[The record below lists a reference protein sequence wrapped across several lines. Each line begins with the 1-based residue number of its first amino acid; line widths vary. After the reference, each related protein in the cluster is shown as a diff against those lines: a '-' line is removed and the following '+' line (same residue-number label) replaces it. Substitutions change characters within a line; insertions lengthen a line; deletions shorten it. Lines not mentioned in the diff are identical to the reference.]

1 MVRKKAPYTYSLYSV
16 SDSGQQSHILL
27 PKRLKT
33 RTIMS
38 YMQLISNSSVYLIG
52 NSNIWCVQ
60 VTCDPPLLNTILLL
74 ICWWGCEAREFK
86 HFLFRFIPFL
96 GDWGKLAAN
105 VCFTRV
111 LGKSDELQTCETC
124 SNIFIC
130 EVEILRESLTNLL
143 NLADHLRASDASAW
157 ATAVNNVGN
166 ITA

>member
-52 NSNIWCVQ
+52 NSNIRCVQ

-74 ICWWGCEAREFK
+74 ICCWVVKQENLSIFCFASY
-86 HFLFRFIPFL
+86 HFLGI
-96 GDWGKLAAN
+96 GGNWQQ
-105 VCFTRV
+105 TYV
-111 LGKSDELQTCETC
+111 LRGSWENLMNFKRAKPVQT
-124 SNIFIC
+124 
-130 EVEILRESLTNLL
+130 SLFV
-143 NLADHLRASDASAW
+143 R
-157 ATAVNNVGN
+157 
-166 ITA
+166 